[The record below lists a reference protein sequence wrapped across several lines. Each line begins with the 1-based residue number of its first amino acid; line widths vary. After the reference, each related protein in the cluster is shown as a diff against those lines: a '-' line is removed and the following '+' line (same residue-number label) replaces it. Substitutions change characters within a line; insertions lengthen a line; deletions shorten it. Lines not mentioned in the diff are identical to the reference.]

1 MATDGIGY
9 PFLRRRMLRSTA
21 FTLIELLV
29 VIAIIAILAAML
41 LPALSRAKAKAQSI
55 KCISNLKQIGLA
67 NWMYIN
73 DHKKPV
79 NYDTW
84 PDLWMRKL
92 EDQYSAIK
100 DVRLCPRS
108 PERSASQVAQDTVP
122 FGRVA
127 RPWLIYG
134 NATNYYQGSYAI
146 NGWFYS
152 GDPPVEDPKRTFGG
166 DADVVSPTLT
176 PFFADGVWV
185 DAWPTEKDRPAR
197 NLDTGDNG
205 EGEMMIVAI
214 PRHGSVGAPPTHF
227 NVKDTLPGKVNVSF
241 ADNHVESVRLED
253 LWNLYWHKSYQP
265 PAKRPG
271 R

>member
-1 MATDGIGY
+1 MQAQTVHSR
-9 PFLRRRMLRSTA
+9 FRRA

-41 LPALSRAKAKAQSI
+41 LPALSAAKVKAQSTA
-55 KCISNLKQIGLA
+55 CLNNLKQIGLA

-73 DHKKPV
+73 DNKGKPV
-79 NYDTW
+79 NYDFW
-84 PDLWMRKL
+84 PNLWMQKIQV
-92 EDQYSAIK
+92 ESSGSKAI
-100 DVRLCPRS
+100 RFCPRAR
-108 PERSASQVAQDTVP
+108 ERSTDQVAQDPVP

-134 NATNYYQGSYAI
+134 SATNYYQGSYTI
-146 NGWFYS
+146 NGWLYS
-152 GDPPVEDPKRTFGG
+152 GNTPLYDPNKTFKNEAEVRRT
-166 DADVVSPTLT
+166 TLT

-185 DAWPTEKDRPAR
+185 DAWPTEKDQPAH

-205 EGEMMIVAI
+205 VGEMGIVCI
-214 PRHGSVGAPPTHF
+214 PRHGTMKPAPTRF
-227 NVKDTLPGKVNVSF
+227 SLKDTLPGSVNVVF
-241 ADNHVESVRLED
+241 ADSHAQNVRLED
-253 LWNLYWHKSYQP
+253 LWNLYWHKSWIP